1 MIRSGEVV
9 VLFLYFWDFDI
20 LIVFDLLGVIFF
32 YIIVRMGGLME
43 VIEIMYV
50 RVIFVL
56 IIVE

>member
-9 VLFLYFWDFDI
+9 VLFSYFWDFDI

-32 YIIVRMGGLME
+32 YIIVRTGGLME

>member
-1 MIRSGEVV
+1 MIRSVEVV
-9 VLFLYFWDFDI
+9 VLFSYFWDFDI

>member
-32 YIIVRMGGLME
+32 YIIVRIGGLME

>member
-1 MIRSGEVV
+1 M